1 MAKFAALLPFLLI
14 FGCAFADDKPAL
26 PPLAW
31 NFQVK
36 QTDGHPKGQVFLKVD
51 GRDYLVV
58 QEATTNYQQLKPAD
72 YADYRIPAQAVLAAY
87 SWYAG
92 YGDILYVVPKGRR
105 LEVYRQ
111 EMDEAED
118 SRFPV
123 KRIETIP
130 F

>member
-1 MAKFAALLPFLLI
+1 MRKLLCLLGLVVLT
-14 FGCAFADDKPAL
+14 GCTTMESSKSV

-36 QTDGHPKGQVFLKVD
+36 RVGEFPKGQVFLKVD
-51 GRDYLVV
+51 GKDYLVV
-58 QEATTNYQQLKPAD
+58 QDATTNYQQLQRGEYKD
-72 YADYRIPAQAVLAAY
+72 YHIPAKALLASY
-87 SWYAG
+87 SWHAG
-92 YGDILYVVPKGRR
+92 FGDIMYVLRKGDQ

-118 SRFPV
+118 SSYPV
-123 KRIETIP
+123 KRVKVIP